1 MTMMAGKKLDIVY
14 APQVRAHVAAIE
26 GKYHRL
32 LRDEIAQQL
41 SHEPLV
47 PTRNRKPLERV
58 PGPAGS
64 TWELRCGPDNRLRVF
79 YEVDTAAGTV
89 RILAIGVKV
98 RARLFI
104 GGEEVTT

>member
-1 MTMMAGKKLDIVY
+1 MMAGKKLDLVY

-26 GKYHRL
+26 GKYHRF
-32 LRDEIAQQL
+32 LRDEIALQL

-58 PGPAGS
+58 PGPAGA

-79 YEVDTAAGTV
+79 HEVDAPAGV
-89 RILAIGVKV
+89 VMILAIGAKV

-104 GGEEVTT
+104 GGEEVET